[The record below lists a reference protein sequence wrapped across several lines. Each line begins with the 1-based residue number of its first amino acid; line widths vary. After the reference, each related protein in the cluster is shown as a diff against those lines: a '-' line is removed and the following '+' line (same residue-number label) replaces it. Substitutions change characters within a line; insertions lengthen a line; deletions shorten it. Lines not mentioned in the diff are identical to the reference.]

1 MALPRLQLPKRIQ
14 VGEVGTS
21 VLETQSENDSRLT

>member
-1 MALPRLQLPKRIQ
+1 MALPRLQLQERIQ

-21 VLETQSENDSRLT
+21 VLEAQSENDSRLM